1 MRHCFLRA
9 ALHTILAVLPEMRR
23 RGEGRIANIASI
35 GGQVSVPHLV
45 PYSASKFALVGL
57 SEGLRA
63 ELCHVGRTGKAS
75 TSALSP
81 SVLTVLGDRAARRN
95 NQQGKISH

>member
-63 ELCHVGRTGKAS
+63 ELCHVGRTDGEGKHIR
-75 TSALSP
+75 LV
-81 SVLTVLGDRAARRN
+81 SVRVDRP
-95 NQQGKISH
+95 G